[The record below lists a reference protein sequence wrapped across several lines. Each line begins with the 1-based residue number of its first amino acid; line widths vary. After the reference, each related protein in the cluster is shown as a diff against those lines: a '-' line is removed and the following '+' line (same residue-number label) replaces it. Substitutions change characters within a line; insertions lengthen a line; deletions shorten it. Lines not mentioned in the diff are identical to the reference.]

1 MKSVYHWLAILLL
14 AFTLHTFVPLF
25 PHYPFASAPAR
36 TRLRKSELKSAI
48 RSNFV
53 HLTLREEDPLKAVEA
68 LSEENIVPY
77 KIPLADLPPVFP
89 EKILT
94 EETVIEEREITIVQ
108 KVYEEEAKPEVEPL
122 PEKPQDANSE
132 IVPNQNLTDDEI
144 AQLILEEEELL
155 NDKGVLGV
163 NFKKLRPRAT
173 VLKQSKV
180 IEELRNIA
188 TAEPP
193 LVEQLKRTSVFL
205 QKPERPVPV
214 PRKKQEEPEETEVES
229 YKVVIKKQQKRSI
242 TDRLLEKGLLKPE
255 DATKTPEPPTPE
267 VNMESNELGMNI
279 EEDDSSILSF
289 KQFDDNSSSEPTVTC
304 FEFSSLCVEPEIE
317 ICSIPSSSLNLESEN
332 RANSELD
339 IVPVQLSKRKEKET
353 VASPRRQPNKHKLKR
368 FYTRG
373 HYFRR
378 CLFGKRGHGEVKKS
392 VKPKSSFEECFQDAC
407 DNVKPSTF
415 QERRRRSSLETS
427 RIKGRYLETYLKRE
441 DNWMRRMVDGLF
453 DQANFDNFLSN
464 KLFGKVISSKRISS
478 RRTRYAE
485 KILLRS
491 VEFVAIRLRSDIQR
505 YLEQGG
511 SMNVISSLTSRS
523 RIGKRLYF
531 KGRYFQRIFWRN
543 FARIVNY
550 LKGVTSYKE
559 PRGPDRRRSS
569 VMIKMKGHYLERY
582 LENTLF
588 DLDEFRDRYPTRS
601 SSFVAS
607 KRKLFVR
614 TRYFERVLRKHFESL
629 GLIVKYIYQSIS
641 DSSVVIPGCAPLN
654 TCQKQFVT
662 SVENDAA
669 LSNLIRSSKDF
680 ISTEVFHR
688 GSRRLSRSCRGSSG
702 SLNVSNVA
710 KNGLFGINW
719 FNREST
725 ELTTGD
731 KKGVQDNDRDR
742 RRLSFVPTILYEGLT
757 NHIGVDFTRLV
768 AYAFVPCTSIILLYM
783 YK

>member
-1 MKSVYHWLAILLL
+1 M
-14 AFTLHTFVPLF
+14 
-25 PHYPFASAPAR
+25 
-36 TRLRKSELKSAI
+36 
-48 RSNFV
+48 
-53 HLTLREEDPLKAVEA
+53 
-68 LSEENIVPY
+68 
-77 KIPLADLPPVFP
+77 
-89 EKILT
+89 
-94 EETVIEEREITIVQ
+94 
-108 KVYEEEAKPEVEPL
+108 
-122 PEKPQDANSE
+122 
-132 IVPNQNLTDDEI
+132 
-144 AQLILEEEELL
+144 
-155 NDKGVLGV
+155 

-180 IEELRNIA
+180 IEELQNIA

-205 QKPERPVPV
+205 QKPQRPVPV

-229 YKVVIKKQQKRSI
+229 YRVVIKKQQKRSI

-267 VNMESNELGMNI
+267 VNMESNELGMKI
-279 EEDDSSILSF
+279 EEDDSSIISL

-304 FEFSSLCVEPEIE
+304 FEFSSLCVEPQIE
-317 ICSIPSSSLNLESEN
+317 ICSPPYLESEN
-332 RANSELD
+332 RTSLELD
-339 IVPVQLSKRKEKET
+339 IVPVQSSKRKEKET
-353 VASPRRQPNKHKLKR
+353 VALSRRQPNKHKLKR
-368 FYTRG
+368 FYTKA

-392 VKPKSSFEECFQDAC
+392 IKAKSSFPECFQDAC
-407 DNVKPSTF
+407 DSVKPITL
-415 QERRRRSSLETS
+415 QDRRRRSSLETS

-453 DQANFDNFLSN
+453 DQSNHDNFLSN
-464 KLFGKVISSKRISS
+464 KLFGKVLSSKRISS

-491 VEFVAIRLRSDIQR
+491 VEFVAIRLRSDIER

-511 SMNVISSLTSRS
+511 SINVINSLTSRS
-523 RIGKRLYF
+523 RIGKRLYL

-543 FARIVNY
+543 VARIINY
-550 LKGVTSYKE
+550 LKGVTCYKE
-559 PRGPDRRRSS
+559 PRGRDRRRSS
-569 VMIKMKGHYLERY
+569 VMIKMKGRYLERY
-582 LENTLF
+582 LESTLF

-601 SSFVAS
+601 SSFVSS

-614 TRYFERVLRKHFESL
+614 ARYFERILRKHFESL
-629 GLIVKYIYQSIS
+629 GLIVRYIYQSIS
-641 DSSVVIPGCAPLN
+641 DSSVVIPGCTPLN

-688 GSRRLSRSCRGSSG
+688 GSRRLSRSCRGSAG
-702 SLNVSNVA
+702 SLNVSSIG
-710 KNGLFGINW
+710 KNGLFGFNW

-731 KKGVQDNDRDR
+731 KKGGQDNDRDG